1 MRRIPTYFVLRPYS
15 NLAVVPITFF
25 IAKGFN
31 PGLCVCDIVI
41 YSKKN
46 VFGLNPIF
54 GTKVLKPLEF
64 SKP

>member
-1 MRRIPTYFVLRPYS
+1 M
-15 NLAVVPITFF
+15 AVVPITFF